1 MIIKGSS
8 ASNISRVSNLIIN
21 LRKINIFNRRGL
33 KITKSILLRKKGKK
47 ASS

>member
-1 MIIKGSS
+1 MIVKGSS
-8 ASNISRVSNLIIN
+8 ADSVNRVSNLIIN

-33 KITKSILLRKKGKK
+33 KITKSILLKKRGKK